1 MPSEDDNVI
10 EGPWPALTDEEV
22 RILKLVS
29 EGRST
34 QEIADELGMSYSTVR
49 RKSNQ
54 SSANCGTGHLEP
66 PPDV

>member
-10 EGPWPALTDEEV
+10 EGPWPSLTDEEV

-49 RKSNQ
+49 RKIESILGKLRNRP
-54 SSANCGTGHLEP
+54 S
-66 PPDV
+66 